1 MTDYFAGLPYFLKEY
16 IHTSRWTEFRDI
28 QLRAFEVL
36 LGSEDHLLLSSGT
49 SSGKTEAAMFP
60 VIASLYADPPKSVGA
75 LYISPL
81 KALIDDQFGRL
92 TLVLRDSNIKLTSWH
107 GEAETGMKD
116 SLRRDP
122 SGILQIT
129 PESLQGLVYGD
140 RDEAKRLF
148 GDLRFIIIDEV
159 HSFMESD
166 RGIQLLCCLERLQ
179 RVTGVCARRIGLSAT
194 LSDLST
200 AESWL
205 SASTGVP
212 TVSEVCPAE
221 QKRQVRILYSRIP
234 GEDIDTNSAARKL
247 AVGRMYMRMFHET
260 EGRSSIVF
268 VNSRIT
274 AERTGRSLTKMAERM
289 GSKMRVFVHHGS
301 VSKESRKAAEEYLKG
316 GHSDVT
322 TVATSTLELGVDIGS
337 LDTVVQIGPPHS
349 CSSLLQRM
357 GRSGRRGG
365 SQSLVLFC
373 NDDAQMW
380 WSDIFGVS
388 VNLIRSIAMVEL
400 AVKEG
405 WVEPP
410 DIAKRP
416 YGILLQQT
424 LAYLRN
430 SVGARFTELCDE
442 VLSLYPFRDISVD
455 DYRMLVKHM
464 VARELL
470 TYLNDSTL
478 VLGPQ
483 GERIAF
489 GKGFPVVFAGSKDI
503 EIRFDGKPIGTVQKI
518 PEIGGNILLSGRVWA
533 IKSVSP
539 DGSIADV
546 VESEGDTDTSW
557 KSGAPEYHR
566 NVLRKMREVLMSDE
580 QYDYVDEDG
589 LRRLN
594 ESRKAAREAG
604 MDRLMSSVDD
614 FTRITPWIGS
624 RQYDTMY
631 RMLRAMPGISVIRH
645 LEPYIIDF
653 RDDGT
658 YSNIMSSLKQYS
670 HNFDLVELVTYKD
683 DLIVGKYDDLVPE
696 ALLMKE
702 FAADR
707 LDPDFDVVK

>member
-1 MTDYFAGLPYFLKEY
+1 MTDYFSGLPYFLKEY

-36 LGSEDHLLLSSGT
+36 LGSKDHLLLSSGT

-60 VIASLYADPPKSVGA
+60 VIASLYSDPPKSVGA

-92 TLVLRDSNIKLTSWH
+92 TLVLRDSNIKLTGWH

-140 RDEAKRLF
+140 KDETKRLF

-234 GEDIDTNSAARKL
+234 VEDLDTNSSARKL
-247 AVGRMYMRMFHET
+247 AIGRMYMRMFHET

-274 AERTGRSLTKMAERM
+274 AERTGRSLTKMAERV

-316 GHSDVT
+316 GHTDVT

-388 VNLIRSIAMVEL
+388 VNLVRSIAMVEL

-503 EIRFDGKPIGTVQKI
+503 EIRFEGKTIGSVQKI

-566 NVLRKMREVLMSDE
+566 NVLRKMREVLLSDE

-696 ALLMKE
+696 VLLMKE

-707 LDPDFDVVK
+707 LDSDFDVK

>member
-60 VIASLYADPPKSVGA
+60 VIASLYDDPPKSVGA

-81 KALIDDQFGRL
+81 KALIDDQYGRL
-92 TLVLRDSNIKLTSWH
+92 ALVLRDSGIRLTSWH

-116 SLRRDP
+116 GLRREP

-140 RDEAKRLF
+140 KDEAKRLF

-159 HSFMESD
+159 HSFMDSD

-205 SASTGVP
+205 SSSTGIP
-212 TVSEVCPAE
+212 TVSEVCPSE
-221 QKRQVRILYSRIP
+221 QKREVRILYSRIP
-234 GEDIDTNSAARKL
+234 AEDFDDGSTARKL

-380 WSDIFGVS
+380 WSDVCGVS

-410 DIAKRP
+410 NIVKRP

-424 LAYLRN
+424 LAYLRE

-442 VLSLYPFRDISVD
+442 VLSLYPFREIPQE
-455 DYRMLVKHM
+455 DYRTLVKHM
-464 VARELL
+464 VGRELL
-470 TYLNDSTL
+470 TYLNDGTL
-478 VLGPQ
+478 VLGPA

-539 DGSIADV
+539 DGTIADV

-557 KSGAPEYHR
+557 KSGSPEYHR
-566 NVLRKMREVLMSDE
+566 NVLRKMREILLSDE

-594 ESRKAAREAG
+594 ESRKAAKEAG
-604 MDRLMSSVDD
+604 MDRLLTNVGD
-614 FTRITPWIGS
+614 FMRITPWIGS

-631 RMLRAMPGISVIRH
+631 RMLRAMPGVGVVRH
-645 LEPYIIDF
+645 LEPYIIDV
-653 RDDGT
+653 RDDGS
-658 YSNIMSSLKQYS
+658 YSDLLSSLKQYS
-670 HNFDLVELVTYKD
+670 HNFDLVELVNYKD
-683 DLIVGKYDDLVPE
+683 DLIVGKYDEFVPE
-696 ALLMKE
+696 VLLMKE

-707 LDPDFDVVK
+707 LDSGFDLK

>member
-1 MTDYFAGLPYFLKEY
+1 MTDYFSGLPYFLKEY

-36 LGSEDHLLLSSGT
+36 LGSKDHLLLSSGT

-60 VIASLYADPPKSVGA
+60 VIASLYSDPPKSVGA

-140 RDEAKRLF
+140 KDETKRLF

-234 GEDIDTNSAARKL
+234 VEDPDTNSSARKL
-247 AVGRMYMRMFHET
+247 AIGRMYMRMFHET

-274 AERTGRSLTKMAERM
+274 AERTGRSLTKMAERV

-316 GHSDVT
+316 GHTDVT

-388 VNLIRSIAMVEL
+388 VNLVRSIAMVEL

-442 VLSLYPFRDISVD
+442 VLSLYPFRDIPVE

-503 EIRFDGKPIGTVQKI
+503 EIRFEGKPIGTVQKI

-566 NVLRKMREVLMSDE
+566 NVLRKMREVLLSDE

-707 LDPDFDVVK
+707 LDSDFD

>member
-1 MTDYFAGLPYFLKEY
+1 
-16 IHTSRWTEFRDI
+16 
-28 QLRAFEVL
+28 
-36 LGSEDHLLLSSGT
+36 
-49 SSGKTEAAMFP
+49 
-60 VIASLYADPPKSVGA
+60 
-75 LYISPL
+75 
-81 KALIDDQFGRL
+81 
-92 TLVLRDSNIKLTSWH
+92 
-107 GEAETGMKD
+107 
-116 SLRRDP
+116 
-122 SGILQIT
+122 
-129 PESLQGLVYGD
+129 
-140 RDEAKRLF
+140 
-148 GDLRFIIIDEV
+148 
-159 HSFMESD
+159 
-166 RGIQLLCCLERLQ
+166 
-179 RVTGVCARRIGLSAT
+179 
-194 LSDLST
+194 
-200 AESWL
+200 
-205 SASTGVP
+205 
-212 TVSEVCPAE
+212 
-221 QKRQVRILYSRIP
+221 
-234 GEDIDTNSAARKL
+234 
-247 AVGRMYMRMFHET
+247 
-260 EGRSSIVF
+260 
-268 VNSRIT
+268 
-274 AERTGRSLTKMAERM
+274 
-289 GSKMRVFVHHGS
+289 
-301 VSKESRKAAEEYLKG
+301 
-316 GHSDVT
+316 
-322 TVATSTLELGVDIGS
+322 
-337 LDTVVQIGPPHS
+337 
-349 CSSLLQRM
+349 
-357 GRSGRRGG
+357 
-365 SQSLVLFC
+365 
-373 NDDAQMW
+373 MW

-388 VNLIRSIAMVEL
+388 VNLVRSIAMVEL

-410 DIAKRP
+410 DIARKP

-503 EIRFDGKPIGTVQKI
+503 EIRFEGKPIGTVQKI

-566 NVLRKMREVLMSDE
+566 NVLRKMREVLLSDE

-707 LDPDFDVVK
+707 LDSDFDAK

>member
-1 MTDYFAGLPYFLKEY
+1 MD
-16 IHTSRWTEFRDI
+16 
-28 QLRAFEVL
+28 
-36 LGSEDHLLLSSGT
+36 
-49 SSGKTEAAMFP
+49 
-60 VIASLYADPPKSVGA
+60 
-75 LYISPL
+75 
-81 KALIDDQFGRL
+81 
-92 TLVLRDSNIKLTSWH
+92 
-107 GEAETGMKD
+107 
-116 SLRRDP
+116 
-122 SGILQIT
+122 
-129 PESLQGLVYGD
+129 
-140 RDEAKRLF
+140 
-148 GDLRFIIIDEV
+148 
-159 HSFMESD
+159 SD

-194 LSDLST
+194 LSDLSA

-221 QKRQVRILYSRIP
+221 QKREVRILYSRIP
-234 GEDIDTNSAARKL
+234 AENIDDGSVARKL

-365 SQSLVLFC
+365 SPSLVLFC
-373 NDDAQMW
+373 NDDAQLW
-380 WSDIFGVS
+380 WSDVFGVS

-410 DIAKRP
+410 NIAKRP

-424 LAYLRN
+424 LAYLRD

-442 VLSLYPFRDISVD
+442 VLSLYPFRDIPRE
-455 DYRMLVKHM
+455 DYRALVKHM
-464 VARELL
+464 VGRELL
-470 TYLNDSTL
+470 TYLNDGTL

-503 EIRFDGKPIGTVQKI
+503 EIRFDGKVIGTVQKI

-539 DGSIADV
+539 DGSIAEV
-546 VESEGDTDTSW
+546 VESEGDSDTSW

-566 NVLRKMREVLMSDE
+566 KVLQKMREILLSDE

-589 LRRLN
+589 LRKLN

-604 MDRLMSSVDD
+604 MDSLKSDMGD

-631 RMLRAMPGISVIRH
+631 RMLRAMPGVSVIRH
-645 LEPYIIDF
+645 LEPYIIDY
-653 RDDGT
+653 RDDGS

-707 LDPDFDVVK
+707 LDSNFDTK